1 MLNIHRLV
9 QGAEIR
15 SNLAAYSRSNTDGLG
30 NLSRPEIGP
39 KTTRR
44 IAPAGVKTTAIL
56 PISNEHAL
64 SNLSLLTT
72 AVLILVT
79 SIFAGTFY
87 IFASGQ
93 RYVGVTQFCGT
104 GLLIAVIFCAALRL
118 SGGHQPLKTS
128 HIFGRARSA
137 VVAWVTS
144 FAFFLAIAFTFKFG
158 TELSRGA
165 AISFFLMG
173 LVTVTSSHMHV
184 PMLLARLLR
193 SGAFMHRDI
202 IVVGACGDPA
212 IKRLIAGFQQGGCP
226 GPHAVEFDAGCS
238 GMEWPYQRKAL
249 LNSIIALAHRLGPG
263 EIYLASSQIP
273 QARTESILRAL
284 TLVPRAVLVVPDEFT
299 AQLLRHPLSIAG
311 DEIAVDVQKVP
322 MNGFSRALKRSNDIL
337 LSSVAIAFLAPLFI
351 AIVVA
356 IKCDSPGPILFRQTR
371 NGYQGRTFR
380 ILKFRTMTVMED
392 GDIINQVCKNDV
404 RVTRVGR
411 WLRKTSLDEL
421 PQLFNVSRGEMS
433 LIGPRPHARA
443 HDAFYS
449 KLIDNYEV
457 RQHVKPGITG
467 WAQVNGLRGETQTLD
482 LMYRRI
488 ELDLWYAK
496 NCTTLLDL
504 RILART
510 VLEVV
515 RPRNAY

>member
-226 GPHAVEFDAGCS
+226 GPHAVEFDAACS
-238 GMEWPYQRKAL
+238 GMEWPYPRTAL
-249 LNSIIALAHRLGPG
+249 LNSIIALAPRLGPG
-263 EIYLASSQIP
+263 ESHLIATTIAMNKG
-273 QARTESILRAL
+273 ARKAMATDDSKISLLRLRARL
-284 TLVPRAVLVVPDEFT
+284 KPFIGTFCTSTAISSPAMLNGWRRSCAVNSSGTTKTARGTSVRA
-299 AQLLRHPLSIAG
+299 RRMLS
-311 DEIAVDVQKVP
+311 V
-322 MNGFSRALKRSNDIL
+322 RAWGICE
-337 LSSVAIAFLAPLFI
+337 LA
-351 AIVVA
+351 
-356 IKCDSPGPILFRQTR
+356 K
-371 NGYQGRTFR
+371 
-380 ILKFRTMTVMED
+380 
-392 GDIINQVCKNDV
+392 
-404 RVTRVGR
+404 
-411 WLRKTSLDEL
+411 
-421 PQLFNVSRGEMS
+421 
-433 LIGPRPHARA
+433 
-443 HDAFYS
+443 
-449 KLIDNYEV
+449 
-457 RQHVKPGITG
+457 
-467 WAQVNGLRGETQTLD
+467 
-482 LMYRRI
+482 
-488 ELDLWYAK
+488 
-496 NCTTLLDL
+496 
-504 RILART
+504 
-510 VLEVV
+510 
-515 RPRNAY
+515 